1 MLRKIIFITITTAI
15 VVLAGYFA
23 IMYYASYSTGDRTG
37 ELIKFSSKGY
47 VFKTWEGEI
56 SKGTA
61 GLRIFQFSVL
71 DSDTEVIAKLKEYQG
86 QYVKISYR
94 ERYRTFP
101 WWGDTRYFVTAV
113 VKETPPYSVR

>member
-1 MLRKIIFITITTAI
+1 MLRKIIFITIATIALG
-15 VVLAGYFA
+15 LAGYFTVL
-23 IMYYASYSTGDRTG
+23 YYASYSKGDRTG
-37 ELIKFSSKGY
+37 ELVKFSSKGY
-47 VFKTWEGEI
+47 IFKTWEGEI

-71 DSDTEVIAKLKEYQG
+71 DSDTEVIKRLQEYQG
-86 QYVKISYR
+86 QYVKITYR

-113 VKETPPYSVR
+113 AKETPPYSIR